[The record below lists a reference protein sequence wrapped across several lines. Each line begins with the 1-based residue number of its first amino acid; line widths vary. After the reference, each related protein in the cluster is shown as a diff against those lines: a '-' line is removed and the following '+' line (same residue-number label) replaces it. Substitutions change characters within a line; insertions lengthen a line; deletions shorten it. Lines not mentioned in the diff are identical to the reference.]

1 MAAARLGRL
10 RKGAE
15 FDTAYAQ
22 GTVSSGPLF
31 VVRTYDGGA
40 EASRW
45 GFAVGKKLAP
55 RAVDRNRMRRKMR
68 EAARRCVLETPLD
81 VIVTA
86 KAPALGASYGE
97 VCRAMESELQRSVRR
112 RSER

>member
-31 VVRTYDGGA
+31 VVRTY
-40 EASRW
+40 EANAATPRW

-55 RAVDRNRMRRKMR
+55 KAVDRNRMRRKMR
-68 EAARRCVLETPLD
+68 EAARECPLDAPLD

-86 KAPALGASYGE
+86 KAPALTASYADIRRNLASE
-97 VCRAMESELQRSVRR
+97 VERSRR
-112 RSER
+112 RGLSA